1 MVCILACG
9 PSVPGSIP
17 SIPKKISEDKIVDVA
32 EFNQWRCLEESQ
44 QGLEIFDRTYL
55 ASTCQWQAIAAK
67 KFSCPKKNYRGRKSI
82 NFLAFGRHRCF
93 SEFQFFF
100 VNIFRIVYSISNLNA
115 AAAAEEDD

>member
-1 MVCILACG
+1 MVCILASG
-9 PSVPGSIP
+9 PSFPGSIP
-17 SIPKKISEDKIVDVA
+17 SIPEKISEDKIVDVA

-55 ASTCQWQAIAAK
+55 VLASGKLVLQK
-67 KFSCPKKNYRGRKSI
+67 SFLPEKNYRGRKSI

-93 SEFQFFF
+93 SEFQKNF

-115 AAAAEEDD
+115 AAAAVEDD